1 MNTPCAIQCATLE
14 SCKSVKFYAKLLV
27 NYMINIVCISV
38 ADTTEER
45 NLLIEE
51 VYPKLKEYCRNK
63 YGLEFQVNKL
73 WFHLNLSTTVN
84 HKVNLSI
91 VNHSAEALELGL
103 S

>member
-1 MNTPCAIQCATLE
+1 
-14 SCKSVKFYAKLLV
+14 
-27 NYMINIVCISV
+27 MIDILCISV

-73 WFHLNLSTTVN
+73 WFNLNLSTTVN

-91 VNHSAEALELGL
+91 VYHPAEALELGL